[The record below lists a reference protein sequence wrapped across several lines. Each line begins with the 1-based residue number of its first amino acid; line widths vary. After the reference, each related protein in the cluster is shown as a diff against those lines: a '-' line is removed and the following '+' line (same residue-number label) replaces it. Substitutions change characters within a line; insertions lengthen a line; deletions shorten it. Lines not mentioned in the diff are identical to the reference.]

1 MKDFRLKRTI
11 MHGMPFGGFALG
23 LCLAACSSGNF
34 SASSKG
40 PDPKRAANIEKK
52 TDPSKTKPDGT
63 TDPLK
68 PDQANTVE
76 TPPDGLKVEEGK
88 LDAYVGGDDKNYHIG
103 DGSFTA
109 GSACYSEVSATGLSG
124 TKYFFSFAVTDD
136 NVEVS
141 ASIDHICGID
151 LVSNSV
157 QIKKDGVLIAGSKK
171 LIAKGATSHSLNS
184 FTANKGTYQIEVAA
198 SNLPESGYTSN
209 NYDDFNVGK
218 VHIKAGKPAIKPGV
232 VTTSN

>member
-1 MKDFRLKRTI
+1 MFPLV
-11 MHGMPFGGFALG
+11 GFVLG
-23 LCLAACSSGNF
+23 FYLTACSAGNF
-34 SASSKG
+34 TGSSKG
-40 PDPKRAANIEKK
+40 PEPKKAANIEKK
-52 TDPSKTKPDGT
+52 AETSKTKPDGT

-68 PDQANTVE
+68 PDQPNTVA

-124 TKYFFSFAVTDD
+124 TKYFFSFSVTDD
-136 NVEVS
+136 NVTVS

-157 QIKKDGVLIAGSKK
+157 QIKKDGVLIAATKK
-171 LIAKGATSHSLNS
+171 SIAKGATSHSIES
-184 FTANKGTYQIEVAA
+184 FAANKGNYQIEVAA
-198 SNLPESGYTSN
+198 SNQSEPGYAPN

-218 VHIKAGKPAIKPGV
+218 VHIKADKPAIKPGA